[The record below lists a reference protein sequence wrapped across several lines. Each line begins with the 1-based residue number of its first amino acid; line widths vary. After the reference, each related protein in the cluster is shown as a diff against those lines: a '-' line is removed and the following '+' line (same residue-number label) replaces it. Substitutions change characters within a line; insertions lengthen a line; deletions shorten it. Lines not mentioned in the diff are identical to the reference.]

1 VKSAEIHSRA
11 EPAEPSGDRA
21 VRVSTLELFF
31 DLVFVFTVTQ
41 LTGVLA
47 DDPSWTGLAKVVL
60 LLSIIWWIYDGYV
73 WLTNAVALDV
83 LGHRIL
89 LLGGMAG
96 FLVMALA
103 IPTTFGDGGVAFGLG
118 YLAVVA
124 LHGWLY
130 IRATSA
136 SEAEA
141 IRGIVPYNVAAAL
154 MLVAAGIVKGDAQWA
169 LIVAPAVLL
178 WLVPYLTTIEGF
190 QVSASHFVER
200 HGLVVIVA
208 LGESIVVLGVGAGGA
223 EVGFELGLIAL
234 LAFALSAS
242 LWWTYFSH
250 EEPVE
255 AALLATP
262 TGERPRLALLMGYVH
277 FFLLLGVVLVA
288 AGLKK
293 AIPDP
298 LGDFGW
304 ESALILP
311 VGTAMFVAADTADLR
326 LLGIPFERGRL
337 LAVVA
342 VLATIPVGLF
352 SAAAQVAMIVLIMAV
367 TLPSGQL
374 HVDNARPT
382 AR

>member
-1 VKSAEIHSRA
+1 VARA
-11 EPAEPSGDRA
+11 EVAEDRE

-31 DLVFVFTVTQ
+31 DLVFVFTLTQ
-41 LTGVLA
+41 LTGLLA
-47 DDPSWTGLAKVVL
+47 ADPSWVGLVKVVL
-60 LLSIIWWIYDGYV
+60 LLSVIWWIYDGYV

-103 IPTTFGDGGVAFGLG
+103 IPTTFDDGGVAFGLG

-154 MLVAAGIVKGDAQWA
+154 MLVAAGIVKGDVQWA
-169 LIVAPAVLL
+169 LIAAPAVLL
-178 WLVPYLTTIEGF
+178 WLVPHLVTMEGF

-223 EVGFELGLIAL
+223 EVGLELGLIAV
-234 LAFALSAS
+234 LALALNAS

-250 EEPVE
+250 EEAVDE
-255 AALLATP
+255 AMLATP
-262 TGERPRLALLMGYVH
+262 PAERPRLALFIGYVH
-277 FFLLLGVVLVA
+277 FFLLLGVILVA

-298 LGDFGW
+298 LAGFGW
-304 ESALILP
+304 ETALIIP
-311 VGTAMFVAADTADLR
+311 VGAAMFVAADTAGLR
-326 LLGIPFERGRL
+326 VLGIDFSRRRL
-337 LAVVA
+337 GAVVA
-342 VLATIPVGLF
+342 LLAAIPIGLL
-352 SAAAQVAMIVLIMAV
+352 SASVQVAAIAVIMA
-367 TLPSGQL
+367 
-374 HVDNARPT
+374 T
-382 AR
+382 AVPYRATGRR

>member
-1 VKSAEIHSRA
+1 VEHAVATE
-11 EPAEPSGDRA
+11 DRE

-41 LTGVLA
+41 LTGLVA

-73 WLTNAVALDV
+73 WLTNTVALDV
-83 LGHRIL
+83 LGHRLL

-103 IPTTFGDGGVAFGLG
+103 IPTTFEDGGLAFGLG
-118 YLAVVA
+118 YLAVVS

-130 IRATSA
+130 IRATSP

-141 IRGIVPYNVAAAL
+141 IRGIVPYNLAAAL
-154 MLVAAGIVKGDAQWA
+154 MLVAAGIVKGEAQWA
-169 LIVAPAVLL
+169 LVVAPAVLL
-178 WLVPYLTTIEGF
+178 WFVPYITTLEGF
-190 QVSASHFVER
+190 QVAASHFVER
-200 HGLVVIVA
+200 HGLVLIVA

-223 EVGFELGLIAL
+223 EVGLELGLIAV
-234 LAFALSAS
+234 LALALTAS

-250 EEPVE
+250 EEAVD
-255 AALLATP
+255 AAMLATP
-262 TGERPRLALLMGYVH
+262 QTARPRLAILIGYVH

-298 LGDFGW
+298 LGDLGW
-304 ESALILP
+304 ETALLLAA
-311 VGTAMFVAADTADLR
+311 GAAMFVAADTAMLR
-326 LLGIPFERGRL
+326 ILGIAFTRRRL
-337 LAVVA
+337 VA
-342 VLATIPVGLF
+342 AAAALATIPLGSI
-352 SAAAQVAMIVLIMAV
+352 SAAAQVAALAAIVAAPFVSDRRRGGSAI
-367 TLPSGQL
+367 
-374 HVDNARPT
+374 PT
-382 AR
+382 GR

>member
-1 VKSAEIHSRA
+1 MAHAEA
-11 EPAEPSGDRA
+11 TEDRA
-21 VRVSTLELFF
+21 VRVSSLELFF

-41 LTGVLA
+41 LTGLLA
-47 DDPSWTGLAKVVL
+47 DDPSWVGFAKVVL

-73 WLTNAVALDV
+73 WLTNTVALDV

-103 IPTTFGDGGVAFGLG
+103 IPTTFEDGGVAFGLG

-154 MLVAAGIVKGDAQWA
+154 MLVAAGIAKGDAQWA
-169 LIVAPAVLL
+169 LIFAPAVLL
-178 WLVPYLTTIEGF
+178 WFVPYLTPMEGF

-208 LGESIVVLGVGAGGA
+208 LGESIVVLGVGAGGV

-234 LAFALSAS
+234 LALALSAS
-242 LWWTYFSH
+242 LWWTYFCH

-255 AALLATP
+255 EALIAASPAQ
-262 TGERPRLALLMGYVH
+262 RPRLALLMGYVH

-304 ESALILP
+304 ETALVLP
-311 VGTAMFVAADTADLR
+311 VGTAMFVAADTVELR
-326 LLGIPFERGRL
+326 LLGIGFGRGRVV
-337 LAVVA
+337 AVVA
-342 VLATIPVGLF
+342 VLATIPVGLL
-352 SAAAQVAMIVLIMAV
+352 SAAAQVAAIAVIMAAA
-367 TLPSGQL
+367 LPTGPL
-374 HVDNARPT
+374 RVDSARPT
-382 AR
+382 GR

>member
-1 VKSAEIHSRA
+1 VEHVAPTE
-11 EPAEPSGDRA
+11 DRA

-31 DLVFVFTVTQ
+31 DLVFVFTLTQ
-41 LTGVLA
+41 LTGLLA

-73 WLTNAVALDV
+73 WLTNAVALDF
-83 LGHRIL
+83 LGHRLL

-103 IPTTFGDGGVAFGLG
+103 IPTTFGDGGLAFGLG

-124 LHGWLY
+124 LHSWLY
-130 IRATSA
+130 LRATSA

-154 MLVAAGIVKGDAQWA
+154 MLVAAGVVKGDAQWA

-178 WLVPYLTTIEGF
+178 WLVPLFTSMEGF

-223 EVGFELGLIAL
+223 EVGVELALIAL
-234 LAFALSAS
+234 LALALSAS

-250 EEPVE
+250 EAAVE
-255 AALLATP
+255 EAMLATP
-262 TGERPRLALLMGYVH
+262 PAERPRRALFMGYVH

-298 LGDFGW
+298 LGDYGW
-304 ESALILP
+304 ETALLLP
-311 VGTAMFVAADTADLR
+311 VGTAMFVAADTVALR
-326 LLGIPFERGRL
+326 MLGIPFRRGRVV
-337 LAVVA
+337 AVGA
-342 VLATIPVGLF
+342 VLATIPIGLL
-352 SAAAQVAMIVLIMAV
+352 SAAAQVAAISAIMAAALPYRV
-367 TLPSGQL
+367 TT
-374 HVDNARPT
+374 R
-382 AR
+382 R

>member
-1 VKSAEIHSRA
+1 VEHAA
-11 EPAEPSGDRA
+11 PSEDRE

-31 DLVFVFTVTQ
+31 DLVFVFTLTQ
-41 LTGVLA
+41 LTGLLA
-47 DDPSWTGLAKVVL
+47 DDPTWTGLAKVVL
-60 LLSIIWWIYDGYV
+60 LLSVIWWIYDGYV
-73 WLTNAVALDV
+73 WLTNTVALDV
-83 LGHRIL
+83 LGHRLL

-103 IPTTFGDGGVAFGLG
+103 IPTTFEDGGVAFGLG

-130 IRATSA
+130 IRATSP

-154 MLVAAGIVKGDAQWA
+154 MLVAGGIVKGNAQWA
-169 LIVAPAVLL
+169 LVIAPAVLL
-178 WLVPYLTTIEGF
+178 WFVPYITTFEGF
-190 QVSASHFVER
+190 QVAASHFVER

-223 EVGFELGLIAL
+223 EVGLELGLIAVL
-234 LAFALSAS
+234 GLALSAS

-250 EEPVE
+250 EETVDSAMLAARE
-255 AALLATP
+255 A
-262 TGERPRLALLMGYVH
+262 ERPRLALLLGYAH

-298 LGDFGW
+298 LGDLGW
-304 ESALILP
+304 ETALALA
-311 VGTAMFVAADTADLR
+311 GGAAMFVAADTGMLR
-326 LLGIPFERGRL
+326 VLRIPYGRQRVA
-337 LAVVA
+337 AVA
-342 VLATIPVGLF
+342 GALATIPLGLV
-352 SAAAQVAMIVLIMAV
+352 SATAQVAAIAAIVSAALV
-367 TLPSGQL
+367 SGRPRAGS
-374 HVDNARPT
+374 ARPR

>member
-1 VKSAEIHSRA
+1 VDQAASAE
-11 EPAEPSGDRA
+11 RA

-31 DLVFVFTVTQ
+31 DLVFVFTLTQ
-41 LTGVLA
+41 LTGLLA

-73 WLTNAVALDV
+73 WLTNTVALDV

-103 IPTTFGDGGVAFGLG
+103 IPTTFEDGGLAFGLG

-130 IRATSA
+130 IRATSP
-136 SEAEA
+136 SESEA

-154 MLVAAGIVKGDAQWA
+154 MLVAAGVVKGDAQWV
-169 LIVAPAVLL
+169 LLFAPAVLL
-178 WLVPYLTTIEGF
+178 WFVPYITPLEGF
-190 QVSASHFVER
+190 QVAASHFVER

-223 EVGFELGLIAL
+223 EVGLELGLIAL
-234 LAFALSAS
+234 LALALSAS

-250 EEPVE
+250 EEAVDE
-255 AALLATP
+255 AMVAASP
-262 TGERPRLALLMGYVH
+262 AERPRLALLLGYVH

-298 LGDFGW
+298 LGDLVW
-304 ESALILP
+304 ETTLALAAG
-311 VGTAMFVAADTADLR
+311 VATFVAADTAMLR
-326 LLGIPFERGRL
+326 VLRIPYSRGRVV
-337 LAVVA
+337 AVAA
-342 VLATIPVGLF
+342 VLATIPLGLI
-352 SAAAQVAMIVLIMAV
+352 SAAAQVAAIAAILAV
-367 TLPSGQL
+367 ALPY
-374 HVDNARPT
+374 RPT
-382 AR
+382 ARR

>member
-1 VKSAEIHSRA
+1 MAHAEATEERV
-11 EPAEPSGDRA
+11 

-41 LTGVLA
+41 LTGLLA
-47 DDPSWTGLAKVVL
+47 ADPSWTGFAKVVL
-60 LLSIIWWIYDGYV
+60 LLSLIWWIYDGYV
-73 WLTNAVALDV
+73 WLTNTVALDV
-83 LGHRIL
+83 LGHRLL

-103 IPTTFGDGGVAFGLG
+103 IPTTFGDGGLAFGLG

-154 MLVAAGIVKGDAQWA
+154 MLVVAGIVKGDVQWV
-169 LIVAPAVLL
+169 LIAAPAVVL
-178 WLVPYLTTIEGF
+178 WLVPYLVTLQGF

-223 EVGFELGLIAL
+223 EVGLELAVIAL
-234 LAFALSAS
+234 LALALSAS
-242 LWWTYFSH
+242 LWWTYFCH
-250 EEPVE
+250 EEAVDE
-255 AALLATP
+255 ALLATP
-262 TGERPRLALLMGYVH
+262 PSERPRMAIFIGYVH

-298 LGDFGW
+298 FADFGW
-304 ESALILP
+304 ETALVLP
-311 VGTAMFVAADTADLR
+311 VGTAMYVAADTTMLR
-326 LLGIPFERGRL
+326 LLHIGFSHRRVV
-337 LAVVA
+337 AVVA
-342 VLATIPVGLF
+342 VLATVPLGLA
-352 SAAAQVAMIVLIMAV
+352 SAAAQVAAIVLIMAAA
-367 TLPSGQL
+367 LPY
-374 HVDNARPT
+374 RPT
-382 AR
+382 ARR